1 MSPARTEPAPR
12 RAQPRPELV
21 SEGFPKRRQ
30 RWIEVA
36 TSADHKDVGRVLIA
50 ASLGFL
56 LPALIELLMMRL
68 QLAIP
73 ENSFLEPVTFNRM
86 LSLYG
91 ATTIFLFAL
100 PLIIGF
106 FQYIVPLQIGARGTA
121 LPRLGQVG
129 LWLYVLGATVLYLS
143 LWFVP
148 PEGGT
153 TSIAPLAEREY
164 LPSNGTDVWAM
175 TVGLCVLGFILL
187 SVNLLATLRNLRAP
201 GMAFRRMPVFA
212 WAGSIVSWLMVLL
225 GPVMLAAV
233 TMLLIDRN
241 GDGVFFEGEAGA
253 PLLWQHMTW
262 LFFTGVYFAIT
273 IFAFG
278 AIAEIVSS
286 LSRRPLLNR
295 RVVVYSLIALA
306 VIGTLA
312 WIQNMFSAPI
322 GIGWMY
328 FGMLMALATIVPLG
342 LIYYNLIGTMAGGAL
357 NMRAPLLFAAGALSV
372 MSIGLTAELGH
383 SLVASA
389 WQLSG
394 TTDSTAATH
403 FTLIGGAVFAGFA
416 ALHYWF
422 PKITGR
428 TMGEYLAR
436 ASFWTL
442 LAGVLLTFVPLFLA
456 GVEGQVVDAYKY
468 FSGEGLSLLNLI
480 ATIGSF
486 VLAIGVILTLV
497 NAVLSLKGGPTT
509 GHDPWN
515 GESLEWFTVSPP
527 PAHNFDVLPD
537 VRSHSPLRD
546 LRDAIAR
553 RSEREGSRAG
563 NGRPVA

>member
-1 MSPARTEPAPR
+1 MSPARTEAAPR

-106 FQYIVPLQIGARGTA
+106 FQYIVPLQIGARGTE

-129 LWLYVLGATVLYLS
+129 LWLYILGATVLYLS

-153 TSIAPLAEREY
+153 TSIAPLSEREY

-175 TVGLCVLGFILL
+175 TVGLCVLGFVLL

-212 WAGSIVSWLMVLL
+212 WAGTIVSWLMVVL

-241 GDGVFFEGEAGA
+241 ADGTFFEGEAGS

-262 LFFTGVYFAIT
+262 LFFSGVYFAIA
-273 IFAFG
+273 IFALG
-278 AIAEIVSS
+278 TLAEIIPA
-286 LSRRPLLNR
+286 LSRRPLINR
-295 RVVVYSLIALA
+295 RVVVNSLIALA
-306 VIGTLA
+306 VI
-312 WIQNMFSAPI
+312 
-322 GIGWMY
+322 
-328 FGMLMALATIVPLG
+328 
-342 LIYYNLIGTMAGGAL
+342 
-357 NMRAPLLFAAGALSV
+357 
-372 MSIGLTAELGH
+372 
-383 SLVASA
+383 
-389 WQLSG
+389 
-394 TTDSTAATH
+394 
-403 FTLIGGAVFAGFA
+403 
-416 ALHYWF
+416 
-422 PKITGR
+422 
-428 TMGEYLAR
+428 
-436 ASFWTL
+436 
-442 LAGVLLTFVPLFLA
+442 
-456 GVEGQVVDAYKY
+456 
-468 FSGEGLSLLNLI
+468 
-480 ATIGSF
+480 
-486 VLAIGVILTLV
+486 
-497 NAVLSLKGGPTT
+497 
-509 GHDPWN
+509 
-515 GESLEWFTVSPP
+515 
-527 PAHNFDVLPD
+527 
-537 VRSHSPLRD
+537 
-546 LRDAIAR
+546 
-553 RSEREGSRAG
+553 
-563 NGRPVA
+563 